1 MRVHN
6 ASMREAGCVQSKKIG
21 ILGKH
26 YAAILG
32 SAFQMSR
39 ILGCLQAKFLDR
51 DYIHTAPTQSFRH
64 GFRDM
69 LVHLARIIHDDSPR
83 NRPKARSS

>member
-6 ASMREAGCVQSKKIG
+6 ALMRDAGCVQSKKIR

-26 YAAILG
+26 DAAILG
-32 SAFQMSR
+32 SVFQMSR
-39 ILGCLQAKFLDR
+39 ILGCLQAEVLDR
-51 DYIHTAPTQSFRH
+51 DYIHASSTQSFRH

-69 LVHLARIIHDDSPR
+69 LVHVEPEPVSH
-83 NRPKARSS
+83 